1 MSKKKQLTGKATKL
15 AKLQLTRALSQKME
29 ASEPEPWQPA
39 APPEAPGPTPP
50 PQLPLSWEDLAEGAA
65 GLLQAAYALVRGEMA
80 ELHAL
85 VHGLPAPE
93 SWEPSATPDL
103 PAIKEALRLTKKELQ
118 EVSRLYSV

>member
-15 AKLQLTRALSQKME
+15 AKLQLTRALSQKMGD
-29 ASEPEPWQPA
+29 SEPEPWQPA
-39 APPEAPGPTPP
+39 APPEAPSPTPS
-50 PQLPLSWEDLAEGAA
+50 PQLPLSWEDLAQGAA

-93 SWEPSATPDL
+93 AWEPSLTPDL
-103 PAIKEALRLTKKELQ
+103 PAIKEALRLTKQELQ

>member
-29 ASEPEPWQPA
+29 ESEPGPWQPA
-39 APPEAPGPTPP
+39 APEAHLPTPS

-85 VHGLPAPE
+85 VNGLPVPE
-93 SWEPSATPDL
+93 SWEPNHTPDL
-103 PAIKEALRLTKKELQ
+103 TAIKKALRLTRQELQ
-118 EVSRLYSV
+118 EVSRLYSP

>member
-29 ASEPEPWQPA
+29 ESEPEPWQPEA
-39 APPEAPGPTPP
+39 PEAPIPTPS
-50 PQLPLSWEDLAEGAA
+50 PQLTLSWEDLAQGAA
-65 GLLQAAYALVRGEMA
+65 GLLKAAYALVRGEMA

-85 VHGLPAPE
+85 INGLPAPE
-93 SWEPSATPDL
+93 SWEPSVTPDL
-103 PAIKEALRLTKKELQ
+103 PAIKEALRLTKQELQ